1 MPNVNLWLCK
11 PEWLNFFTTVFISP
25 KLSKKLSSHYHVDY
39 IQSLFLMLNGISSG
53 FFFGMI
59 ETLVNDRES
68 FFLILEKSKEIVN
81 RKT

>member
-1 MPNVNLWLCK
+1 
-11 PEWLNFFTTVFISP
+11 
-25 KLSKKLSSHYHVDY
+25 
-39 IQSLFLMLNGISSG
+39 MLNGISSG